1 MQALHNVTTL
11 TRATTVSAFQ
21 TLSYISEGC
30 IFIYL
35 GLDTLDPI
43 KWQVCRV
50 LHGPTRYS
58 LRSHG
63 CGVLCLQRL
72 QHPSGLLQN
81 PETSRQLC
89 DRSHCT
95 IPSRWQPHS
104 LCGKHAYRSAA

>member
-43 KWQVCRV
+43 KWQVRRFNSGHSV
-50 LHGPTRYS
+50 H
-58 LRSHG
+58 SHG
-63 CGVLCLQRL
+63 NVSTSAGVWWVAAKLV
-72 QHPSGLLQN
+72 LLH
-81 PETSRQLC
+81 E
-89 DRSHCT
+89 DMM
-95 IPSRWQPHS
+95 
-104 LCGKHAYRSAA
+104 

>member
-43 KWQVCRV
+43 KWQVSRM
-50 LHGPTRYS
+50 LHRS
-58 LRSHG
+58 L
-63 CGVLCLQRL
+63 
-72 QHPSGLLQN
+72 
-81 PETSRQLC
+81 
-89 DRSHCT
+89 
-95 IPSRWQPHS
+95 
-104 LCGKHAYRSAA
+104 

>member
-43 KWQVCRV
+43 KWQVRLGFRV
-50 LHGPTRYS
+50 PHATLDSPCVPQAAVFS
-58 LRSHG
+58 
-63 CGVLCLQRL
+63 
-72 QHPSGLLQN
+72 
-81 PETSRQLC
+81 TSAGAPAPCWAAANLA
-89 DRSHCT
+89 
-95 IPSRWQPHS
+95 
-104 LCGKHAYRSAA
+104 GSAAGDVMQNSKNRHPVA

>member
-1 MQALHNVTTL
+1 MGLVQALHNVTTL

-50 LHGPTRYS
+50 LHGKLHDTLCSPMAVVSCVSSACST
-58 LRSHG
+58 LVG
-63 CGVLCLQRL
+63 CCKNLQVALQRI
-72 QHPSGLLQN
+72 PCNIVPTSGI
-81 PETSRQLC
+81 PILC
-89 DRSHCT
+89 AVLMS
-95 IPSRWQPHS
+95 
-104 LCGKHAYRSAA
+104 